1 MQEMHDNMNMNMNM
15 SMTCTCNIHIS
26 YKSIDTYAYNICIW
40 RMHMSYAYAYGL
52 KDTEDFP
59 FIEYTVVVKLTADP
73 STPSEPH
80 SAMRLVVSI
89 R

>member
-1 MQEMHDNMNMNMNM
+1 
-15 SMTCTCNIHIS
+15 
-26 YKSIDTYAYNICIW
+26 
-40 RMHMSYAYAYGL
+40 MHMSYAYAYGL

-73 STPSEPH
+73 SPPSEPH

-89 R
+89 Q